1 MRIKNITL
9 DNFKCFEH
17 LEMNFHPSMNLIVG
31 INGTGKSSVLEALRI
46 LLGSLFLSVDKYK
59 DKIQCPGIVNDD
71 VRLSQLEQQ
80 YPVKVSA
87 VAEMNGFDGNQTLRD
102 VSWER
107 SLETRCTFP
116 FVLRWCALYAVDGD
130 GTRFQMLYP
139 QFALGQ

>member
-46 LLGSLFLSVDKYK
+46 LLG
-59 DKIQCPGIVNDD
+59 
-71 VRLSQLEQQ
+71 
-80 YPVKVSA
+80 SA

-130 GTRFQMLYP
+130 GTRFQM
-139 QFALGQ
+139 